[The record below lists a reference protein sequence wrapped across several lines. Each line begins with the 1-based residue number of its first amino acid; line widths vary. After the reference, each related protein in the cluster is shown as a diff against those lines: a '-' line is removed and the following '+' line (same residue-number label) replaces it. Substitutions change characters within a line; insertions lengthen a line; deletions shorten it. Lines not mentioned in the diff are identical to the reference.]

1 MTFRRLYWIA
11 EELGNDGKST
21 VTGVYTSIA
30 DLVHK
35 GLKWR
40 NGAGS
45 KANFR
50 LTLVKPDTFDAP
62 LGRWDA
68 SNLDGIEEAIAPFM
82 ATNEISI
89 EESKMLCEGLAG
101 FFSGAHA

>member
-11 EELGNDGKST
+11 EELGTDGKST

-40 NGAGS
+40 NGAGD
-45 KANFR
+45 KGNFR
-50 LTLVKPDTFDAP
+50 LTLVKPDTFDSP

-68 SNLDGIEEAIAPFM
+68 SNLDGIEQSIAPFM

-89 EESKMLCEGLAG
+89 EESKMLSEGLSE
-101 FFSGAHA
+101 FFNGAKA